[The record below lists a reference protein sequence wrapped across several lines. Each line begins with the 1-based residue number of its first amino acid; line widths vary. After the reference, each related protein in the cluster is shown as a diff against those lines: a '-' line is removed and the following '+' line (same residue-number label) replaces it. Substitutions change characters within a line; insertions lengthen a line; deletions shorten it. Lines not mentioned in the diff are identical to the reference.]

1 MYCIERGGEEE
12 GGGGRMGRL
21 TLAIILMIPL
31 LSASQQTSPSR
42 ASSPTSSMNL
52 KRAHCSD
59 SVYECGL
66 RRCSGGQVERNSD
79 RTLPSVFSC
88 CSGSDA
94 PTSLVSQQRRQS
106 SAADLFVLQL
116 RDRTYGFYKLEIN
129 KLPLKS
135 VLKFLQMI
143 LKVWEEFNVIINGD

>member
-1 MYCIERGGEEE
+1 
-12 GGGGRMGRL
+12 MGRL

-52 KRAHCSD
+52 KRAHCSH

-88 CSGSDA
+88 CSGSDGLSDIR
-94 PTSLVSQQRRQS
+94 PLPHVSGVYCKDDSRQQLTCS
-106 SAADLFVLQL
+106 FCSCV
-116 RDRTYGFYKLEIN
+116 TGHMVSTKK

-135 VLKFLQMI
+135 ALKFLQLI

>member
-1 MYCIERGGEEE
+1 MVTEPSAGKGGRVSERASQRDVLYRKRGG

-42 ASSPTSSMNL
+42 ASSPTSSLNL
-52 KRAHCSD
+52 KRAYCSD

-88 CSGSDA
+88 CSGSDGLSDIR
-94 PTSLVSQQRRQS
+94 PLPHVSVVYCKDDSRQQLTF
-106 SAADLFVLQL
+106 LFCSCV
-116 RDRTYGFYKLEIN
+116 TGHTVSTNWK
-129 KLPLKS
+129 
-135 VLKFLQMI
+135 
-143 LKVWEEFNVIINGD
+143 